1 MKPNRR
7 KLRRTTNACI
17 SCRQSKIKCSG
28 EEPCSNCRK
37 RVMRCKHTGG
47 SNKATSSERYSM
59 FFDTTDSRPREPRS
73 SETNTS
79 PQCLYTSPF
88 ALPSTTIKN
97 THQNKRNWIWLAPS
111 STWSFTARLT
121 LMMAESLQIETPFN
135 ASSFLKD
142 EVYTLKCRAS
152 TADEQPDIS
161 GLPSIDHA
169 LYLFNTVKFRLG
181 ENYQLIDEKTFTRN
195 LEEFQYGITSRKVAE
210 SRLWFVQS
218 FLVLS
223 FGQAFLSRSKTSKEP
238 PGSKFYIR
246 AMALLPEPTS
256 LWKDSLL
263 AIKVLSLAGLYLY
276 SIYHRES
283 ALLYVSQAIRIAQ
296 LEGLHT
302 QLPEETLGT
311 DADVDITT
319 LLAPPSI
326 CSQRDATLGLHVK
339 LSHLLS
345 SIVTSIYKSEK
356 TPLGEFLEATRSIL
370 HTLAGHAQEI
380 ERITRLKFQNSVDT
394 MPKVTRGITLLYHQC
409 VIMATRPLFLFA
421 LKQELESF
429 DYGQRNEEDLAAPL
443 ITFILT
449 GIKSATKTLQI
460 LSNEDSLLEV
470 FLPFELEYAYGAAIH
485 LTMTNAIYPSASD
498 VDGSAQSQ
506 QAHIIFDEMIHKG
519 NSVAEVRKAEFD
531 YLESLFDEFNRRVG
545 HKDFQRRRM
554 SVSIEASNGLAVIGD
569 AVTEPNLTSMTTVSG
584 SQELTGPFPET
595 PDNTEF
601 LQNIG
606 ISSEDFLSIVQQ
618 IDGQDDWTLSGLE
631 LGQFWK

>member
-47 SNKATSSERYSM
+47 SNKATSSERSIHNRPRRTSEQQYSSGSKRFSNAM
-59 FFDTTDSRPREPRS
+59 FGSDDEESDMYTTDSRPREPRS

-97 THQNKRNWIWLAPS
+97 THQNKRNW
-111 STWSFTARLT
+111 STLSIRTC
-121 LMMAESLQIETPFN
+121 
-135 ASSFLKD
+135 K
-142 EVYTLKCRAS
+142 KCRAS

-283 ALLYVSQAIRIAQ
+283 ALLY
-296 LEGLHT
+296 
-302 QLPEETLGT
+302 
-311 DADVDITT
+311 DVDITT

-531 YLESLFDEFNRRVG
+531 YLESLFD
-545 HKDFQRRRM
+545 
-554 SVSIEASNGLAVIGD
+554 
-569 AVTEPNLTSMTTVSG
+569 VT
-584 SQELTGPFPET
+584 SQKGAL
-595 PDNTEF
+595 
-601 LQNIG
+601 G
-606 ISSEDFLSIVQQ
+606 I
-618 IDGQDDWTLSGLE
+618 
-631 LGQFWK
+631 